1 MVIRV
6 FACLAFCVLSLSA
19 SSKSTEFDLYFSQI
33 GAHFDI
39 PPLLLKKIATIES
52 SLNPNCINV
61 NQNKTIDYGIMQI
74 NSVHFSE
81 LASYGINESNIMS
94 PKVNILAAAILLK
107 RLTAKGGISFDKVGN
122 YHSKTPIFKYIWS
135 EKLAKELEKSF

>member
-1 MVIRV
+1 MVIRLFVV
-6 FACLAFCVLSLSA
+6 FLITASFAFGSA
-19 SSKSTEFDLYFSQI
+19 KSSEFDRYFSEV

-52 SLNPNCINV
+52 SLNPNCINI

-122 YHSKTPIFKYIWS
+122 YHSKTPIFKSIWS

>member
-1 MVIRV
+1 M
-6 FACLAFCVLSLSA
+6 
-19 SSKSTEFDLYFSQI
+19 SSPQSHRNTYTRYKTDYF
-33 GAHFDI
+33 
-39 PPLLLKKIATIES
+39 
-52 SLNPNCINV
+52 V
-61 NQNKTIDYGIMQI
+61 GIMQI

-122 YHSKTPIFKYIWS
+122 YHSKTPIFKSIWS